1 MTEVASIVL
10 CAGEG
15 RRLRPITERLPKA
28 LCTVANVSLVRWALE
43 SPVGRGLRTAINAHH
58 HADRVVE
65 HVHGLEVTVS
75 VETPVALGT
84 AGAIAQLAGWLDGAH
99 AMVHNADAWIPD
111 PPGDFVS
118 GWDDTRPRLLVRRTD
133 GPSDFGPF
141 RFLGLSLL
149 PQADVARLR
158 PEPSG
163 LYEVVWGAAWRRGG
177 LDLVEHDGIAF
188 DVGTAERLLA
198 ANLTAGEGTSFVHPS
213 ADVRARLHSSVAL
226 PGALVPE
233 QDDLS
238 FRVCGPGSL
247 AVSCD
252 PEVVAQEI
260 ARGRGQHAGTAP
272 GRA

>member
-15 RRLRPITERLPKA
+15 RRLRPITEHLPKA

-43 SPVGRGLRTAINAHH
+43 SPAGRGLRTAVNAHH
-58 HADRVVE
+58 HAEQVVE
-65 HVHGLEVTVS
+65 HVRDLEVTVS
-75 VETPVALGT
+75 VETPAALGT
-84 AGAIAQLAGWLDGAH
+84 AGAIAQLAGWLGGAH

-111 PPGDFVS
+111 PPDDFVT
-118 GWDDTRPRLLVRRTD
+118 GWDGARPRLLVRRTD
-133 GPSDFGPF
+133 GASDFGPF

-158 PEPSG
+158 AEPSG
-163 LYEVVWGAAWRRGG
+163 LYEVVWGEAWRRGE

-198 ANLTAGEGTSFVHPS
+198 ANLTAGGGTSFVHPS
-213 ADVRARLHSSVAL
+213 ADVRARLRSSVAL
-226 PGALVPE
+226 PGAVVPE

-238 FRVCGPGSL
+238 YRVCGPGTL
-247 AVSCD
+247 NVACD
-252 PEVVAQEI
+252 PEVVAQEV
-260 ARGRGQHAGTAP
+260 ARGRGERAGTAP
-272 GRA
+272 GSA